1 MSKASLR
8 LRQLRDQARCSP
20 QDQDTENL
28 SLSRDLPSLG
38 QGQRH
43 SITTVTATIISQRI
57 HAQCQKVMNIDK
69 KNNVPS
75 RVSIQNR
82 STRQSAMRVIGTAR
96 IICGAGSMELSSVH
110 PSVCLS
116 YLAAVTAGLLL

>member
-1 MSKASLR
+1 MEQQGWAISKASLR

-20 QDQDTENL
+20 QDQDSENL

-69 KNNVPS
+69 KIMCRLVLVFKIVLLDS
-75 RVSIQNR
+75 RLC
-82 STRQSAMRVIGTAR
+82 A
-96 IICGAGSMELSSVH
+96 L
-110 PSVCLS
+110 
-116 YLAAVTAGLLL
+116 LALPV